1 MDSKPGRFH
10 RILPLIGGVIILIV
24 LILYMGGFL
33 RTGLIKPGL
42 LKTVETAEV
51 DPGRTAYAA
60 IEDITDYYEAVGTV
74 CSRTETHISAQITE
88 RILEVMVRPGDRVEK
103 GDPLICLDNRQLQAK
118 FDQAKQGLKAAGAK
132 KEQAEQALVAA
143 QAVFAQ
149 AEAQYNRTK
158 TYFDQEAAT
167 KKDLEQSEASLKQAK
182 AGVEQARKGML
193 GADALMQQAKEVVE
207 EGRITLEYTKIL
219 APEAG
224 EVAKRLAEPGDL
236 AWPGKSL
243 LILYAPGALRL
254 EAHVR
259 EGLIGKVLPGSR
271 LHVVINAA
279 NATLEGTV
287 EEVIPSADPLSR
299 TFLVKVAIPA
309 ITSLYPGMFGRLL
322 VPLDV
327 RKAVVVPRNAVYRA
341 GQMEVVKAEKDGRWY
356 DCFVKTG
363 KEIDGRV
370 EILSGLK
377 GGERIALKMN
387 HNE

>member
-10 RILPLIGGVIILIV
+10 KILPLVGGVVILIV
-24 LILYMGGFL
+24 LILYMGGFF

-42 LKTVETAEV
+42 LKTVETAEP
-51 DPGRTAYAA
+51 DRTVYAA
-60 IEDITDYYEAVGTV
+60 VEDITEWYEAVGTV
-74 CSRTETHISAQITE
+74 CSRTETDISAQITG
-88 RILEVMVRPGDRVEK
+88 RILEVMVRPGDKVEK
-103 GDPLICLDNRQLQAK
+103 GDPLIYLDNRQLQAR
-118 FDQAKQGLKAAGAK
+118 FDQARQGLKAAGAK

-149 AEAQYNRTK
+149 AKAHYNRTK
-158 TYFDQEAAT
+158 TYFDQQAAT
-167 KKDLEQSEASLKQAK
+167 KKDLEQAEASLKQAK
-182 AGVEQARKGML
+182 AGVEQARKGMVA
-193 GADALMQQAKEVVE
+193 ADAGAQQAKEVVK
-207 EGRITLEYTKIL
+207 EGRITLGYTNIL

-224 EVAKRLAEPGDL
+224 AVAKRLAEPGDL

-243 LILYAPGALRL
+243 LILHAPGALRL

-271 LHVVINAA
+271 LQVAINAV

-309 ITSLYPGMFGRLL
+309 IASLYPGMFGRLL

-327 RKAVVVPRNAVYRA
+327 RQAVVVPRNAVYRI

-377 GGERIALKMN
+377 GNERIALKMN